1 MQTLRFATYLAP
13 NLYETYEY
21 IARYVGEKVGH
32 AAVLTVGHSFDE
44 FAEGQ
49 VDVGFIC
56 GLPYVQMAD
65 SPSCSVELLVAPVL
79 QGERYQQ
86 KPIYFSD
93 VIVRK
98 DSPYASC
105 ADVRGLQVLQGCI
118 WAYNQRVSHSG
129 WNIVCYSLRE
139 QGEPASY
146 FGQMIE
152 SGSHQRSVLL
162 VLEGRADATAVDS
175 HVLDV
180 FLAKNREAAAELR
193 IIDMLGPSSIPP
205 VVIAK
210 TVDQTLKRRV
220 QEVLLT
226 MHEDPH
232 AASALRAGAINRFV
246 QVSDEGYQDIRKMRE
261 SVGGQGAQGRGRAQ
275 GNLPTRA
282 GASPAPTC

>member
-1 MQTLRFATYLAP
+1 MQMLRFATYLAP

-21 IARYVGEKVGH
+21 IARYVGEKVGQPT
-32 AAVLTVGHSFDE
+32 ALTVGHSFDE

-49 VDVGFIC
+49 VEVGFIC
-56 GLPYVQMAD
+56 GLPYVQIAD

-79 QGERYQQ
+79 QGERYQH

-98 DSPYASC
+98 DSPYASF
-105 ADVRGLQVLQGCI
+105 ADLQGCV

-129 WNIVCYSLRE
+129 WNLVFYSLLER
-139 QGEPASY
+139 GETSDY
-146 FGQMIE
+146 FDQMIE
-152 SGSHQRSVLL
+152 TGSHQRSILQ

-180 FLAKNREAAAELR
+180 LLAKNRTAAAELR
-193 IIDMLGPSSIPP
+193 IIEMLGPSSIPP

-210 TVDQTLKRRV
+210 TVDHALKRRV

-232 AASALRAGAINRFV
+232 AASALRAGAIKRFV
-246 QVSDEGYQDIRKMRE
+246 RVCDEDYQDIRKICE
-261 SVGGQGAQGRGRAQ
+261 SV
-275 GNLPTRA
+275 A
-282 GASPAPTC
+282 GASPHRR